1 MTGRYFSSSGAID
14 TCQVT
19 GKDQMNFFDSEF
31 AHYARSTLKR
41 RRGLR
46 LLGAFAVC
54 WGAAILVAYGIFL
67 LIRHSA
73 GI

>member
-1 MTGRYFSSSGAID
+1 
-14 TCQVT
+14 
-19 GKDQMNFFDSEF
+19 MNFFDSEF
-31 AHYARSTLKR
+31 AQYARSTIKR

-54 WGAAILVAYGIFL
+54 WSAAIVVAYGVFL
-67 LIRHSA
+67 LVRHLA